1 MISILLQLLKSNM
14 ILPKLNKLILYNLHS
29 SSFYKAI
36 DMLIIIYMRYK
47 LLGKSGLRVSELCL
61 GGMTFGENWGSML
74 PGASKEEAEK
84 IFDIFVNKGGNFI
97 DTANIYQMGTSE
109 KYIGELISSEREK
122 FVLATKY
129 TITTNPD
136 DPNASGN
143 HRKNL
148 VQSVDASLKRLN
160 TSYIDLLWVHVWD
173 PLTPIEEVMRALDD
187 MVRSGKI
194 LYIGI
199 SDAPAWVVSYA
210 NAVAEERDWT
220 LFVAIQIM
228 YNLIERS
235 AERELLPMARA
246 LDIGVTAWSPLAGGV
261 LSGKY
266 NNAQKNAGEQKRFS
280 ANNPMSASFVNERNI
295 SIATEVQSI
304 AEEADRTPSQIAL
317 NWIIKRNDKH
327 KDKEV
332 MIPILGARTEAQI
345 NDNLGCLDFELTQ
358 DQLKR
363 LDEKSK
369 IQLGFPHDFISESD
383 SANMTFLFGNTFSLI
398 DNHRAGIL

>member
-1 MISILLQLLKSNM
+1 M
-14 ILPKLNKLILYNLHS
+14 
-29 SSFYKAI
+29 

-61 GGMTFGENWGSML
+61 GGMTFGEDWGAML
-74 PGASKEEAEK
+74 PGASEEEARK

-97 DTANIYQMGTSE
+97 DTANAYQRGTSE
-109 KYIGELISSEREK
+109 KYIGEFISSEREK

-129 TITTNPD
+129 TLTTNPD

-160 TSYIDLLWVHVWD
+160 TSYIDLLWIHVWD

-187 MVRSGKI
+187 MIRSGKI

-210 NAVAEERDWT
+210 NAIAEIRDWT
-220 LFVAIQIM
+220 PFVGIQIM

-246 LDIGVTAWSPLAGGV
+246 LDVGVTAWSPLAGGV

-266 NNAQKNAGEQKRFS
+266 SKTQKNADEQRRFS
-280 ANNPMSASFVNERNI
+280 ANNPMTASFVNDRNI
-295 SIATEVQSI
+295 SIATEVQAI
-304 AEEADRTPSQIAL
+304 AKEANRTPSQIAL
-317 NWIIKRNDKH
+317 NWIRQRKDEH

-332 MIPILGARTEAQI
+332 IIPIVGSRTEAQI
-345 NDNLGCLDFELTQ
+345 NDSLGCLDFELTR
-358 DQLKR
+358 DQLNR

-369 IQLGFPHDFISESD
+369 IQLGFPHDFMSEA
-383 SANMTFLFGNTFSLI
+383 ANQIFLYGNTFSLI
-398 DNHRAGIL
+398 DNHRTGIL

>member
-1 MISILLQLLKSNM
+1 
-14 ILPKLNKLILYNLHS
+14 
-29 SSFYKAI
+29 
-36 DMLIIIYMRYK
+36 MRYR

-61 GGMTFGENWGSML
+61 GGMTFGEDWGSML
-74 PGASKEEAEK
+74 PGASKEDSRK
-84 IFDIFVNKGGNFI
+84 IFDTFVNKGGNFI
-97 DTANIYQMGTSE
+97 DTANIYQRGTSE
-109 KYIGELISSEREK
+109 KYLGELISSEREK

-129 TITTNPD
+129 TLTTNPD

-148 VQSVDASLKRLN
+148 VQSVNASLKRLN

-210 NAVAEERDWT
+210 NAISEERDWT
-220 LFVAIQIM
+220 TFVAIQIM

-235 AERELLPMARA
+235 AERELLPMAHA

-266 NNAQKNAGEQKRFS
+266 SNTQKNASEQKRFS
-280 ANNPMSASFVNERNI
+280 ANHPMSASFVNERNI
-295 SIATEVQSI
+295 SIAAEVQAI
-304 AEEADRTPSQIAL
+304 AEEANRTPSQIAL
-317 NWIIKRNDKH
+317 NWIRQRKDVH

-332 MIPILGARTEAQI
+332 IIPIIGARTGAQI

-358 DQLKR
+358 EQLKR
-363 LDEKSK
+363 LDENSK
-369 IQLGFPHDFISESD
+369 IQLGFPYDFISESD

-398 DNHRAGIL
+398 DNHRAGSL

>member
-29 SSFYKAI
+29 SSFYNAI
-36 DMLIIIYMRYK
+36 DMLIIVYMRYK

-74 PGASKEEAEK
+74 PGASKEEAKK

-210 NAVAEERDWT
+210 NAIAEERDWIP
-220 LFVAIQIM
+220 FVAIQIM

-280 ANNPMSASFVNERNI
+280 ANNPMSTSFVNERNI

-317 NWIIKRNDKH
+317 NWIRQRKDKH
-327 KDKEV
+327 KEKEV
-332 MIPILGARTEAQI
+332 MIPIIGARTEAQI

-398 DNHRAGIL
+398 NNHRAGIL

>member
-1 MISILLQLLKSNM
+1 MDV
-14 ILPKLNKLILYNLHS
+14 LIV
-29 SSFYKAI
+29 
-36 DMLIIIYMRYK
+36 IYMRYK
-47 LLGKSGLRVSELCL
+47 LLGKTGLRVSELCL
-61 GGMTFGENWGSML
+61 GGMTFGEDWGSML
-74 PGASKEEAEK
+74 PGASKQEARK
-84 IFDIFVNKGGNFI
+84 IFDIFANKGGNFI
-97 DTANIYQMGTSE
+97 DTANVYQKGTSE
-109 KYIGELISSEREK
+109 KYIGEFISSEREK

-129 TITTNPD
+129 TLTTNPD

-160 TSYIDLLWVHVWD
+160 TNYIDLLWVHVWD
-173 PLTPIEEVMRALDD
+173 PMTPIEEVMRALDD

-199 SDAPAWVVSYA
+199 SDAPAWVVSYTDA
-210 NAVAEERDWT
+210 IAKLRGWT
-220 LFVAIQIM
+220 PFVGIQIM

-235 AERELLPMARA
+235 AERDLLPMARA

-266 NNAQKNAGEQKRFS
+266 SKSTQKNANEQKRYT

-295 SIATEVQSI
+295 SIATEVQVI
-304 AEEADRTPSQIAL
+304 AKETNRTPSQIAL
-317 NWIIKRNDKH
+317 NWIRQQH
-327 KDKEV
+327 TGKDAV
-332 MIPILGARTEAQI
+332 GVIIPIIGARTEAQI

-369 IQLGFPHDFISESD
+369 IQLGFPHDFISEA
-383 SANMTFLFGNTFSLI
+383 ANLTFLYGNT
-398 DNHRAGIL
+398 